1 MRDPN
6 GTPMATR
13 QRKSSFL
20 GKLVL
25 PAVLVAV
32 LAYFAYH
39 LVNGDLG
46 MRARE
51 LMAAEKKAL
60 QQTHAALVAER
71 KHLEAR
77 VQLLRPEKID
87 PDLADERARLQLGY
101 AHPDEIV
108 VFRGSERAALP
119 VASIGNS
126 QDASFLSR

>member
-1 MRDPN
+1 
-6 GTPMATR
+6 MATR
-13 QRKSSFL
+13 QRRSSFL

-51 LMAAEKKAL
+51 QIADEKRAL
-60 QQTHAALVAER
+60 QTELAGYVAER
-71 KHLEAR
+71 KQLEAR
-77 VQLLRPEKID
+77 VQLMRPDAID
-87 PDLADERARLQLGY
+87 PDLAEERARIQLGY

-108 VFRGSERAALP
+108 VFRGSEQSALP
-119 VASIGNS
+119 VASAGNS
-126 QDASFLSR
+126 QSQPFLSR

>member
-1 MRDPN
+1 
-6 GTPMATR
+6 MATR
-13 QRKSSFL
+13 QRRSSFL

-25 PAVLVAV
+25 PAVHVAV

-51 LMAAEKKAL
+51 VMAAEKKAL
-60 QQTHAALVAER
+60 QATHAALVVER

-77 VQLLRPEKID
+77 VQLLRPDKID
-87 PDLADERARLQLGY
+87 ADLADERARMQLGY
-101 AHPDEIV
+101 AHPDEII

-119 VASIGNS
+119 IASVGNS
-126 QDASFLSR
+126 QTSSYLSR

>member
-1 MRDPN
+1 
-6 GTPMATR
+6 MATR
-13 QRKSSFL
+13 QRRTSFL

-32 LAYFAYH
+32 LGYFGYH

-51 LMAAEKKAL
+51 VMAAEKTAL
-60 QQTHAALVAER
+60 QARHAALVAER
-71 KHLEAR
+71 KRLEAR
-77 VQLLRPEKID
+77 VKLLRPDAID
-87 PDLADERARLQLGY
+87 ADLADERARTQLGY

-108 VFRGSERAALP
+108 VFRGAEKSALP
-119 VASIGNS
+119 VAAIGNS

>member
-1 MRDPN
+1 
-6 GTPMATR
+6 MATR
-13 QRKSSFL
+13 QRRTSFL

-32 LAYFAYH
+32 LGYFGYH

-51 LMAAEKKAL
+51 VMAAEKTTL
-60 QQTHAALVAER
+60 QARHAALVAER
-71 KHLEAR
+71 KRLEAR
-77 VQLLRPEKID
+77 VKLLRPDAID
-87 PDLADERARLQLGY
+87 ADLADERARTQLGY

-108 VFRGSERAALP
+108 VFRGAERSSLP
-119 VASIGNS
+119 VASVGNS

>member
-1 MRDPN
+1 
-6 GTPMATR
+6 MATR
-13 QRKSSFL
+13 QRRSSFL

-46 MRARE
+46 MRSRE

-60 QQTHAALVAER
+60 QTTHAALVVER
-71 KHLEAR
+71 KRLEAR
-77 VQLLRPEKID
+77 VQLLRPDKID
-87 PDLADERARLQLGY
+87 PDLADERARMQLGY
-101 AHPDEIV
+101 AHPDEII

-119 VASIGNS
+119 VASAGNS
-126 QDASFLSR
+126 QPASFLSR

>member
-1 MRDPN
+1 
-6 GTPMATR
+6 MATR
-13 QRKSSFL
+13 QRRTSFL

-32 LAYFAYH
+32 LGYFGYH

-51 LMAAEKKAL
+51 VMATEKTTL
-60 QQTHAALVAER
+60 QARHAALVAER
-71 KHLEAR
+71 KRLEAR
-77 VQLLRPEKID
+77 VKLLRPEAID
-87 PDLADERARLQLGY
+87 ADLADERARTQLGY

-108 VFRGSERAALP
+108 VFRGAETSALP
-119 VASIGNS
+119 VAAIGNS